1 VAQMTGGIAG
11 VFVAHTMFGLAAFSL
26 SQHERSGFS
35 QAFSEFVATFGL
47 LSVIVCG
54 VRHRPSAVPFG
65 VAAYVT
71 AGYWFTASTAL
82 ANPAVTVAR
91 SLTDTFSGIRPV
103 DVPAFIV
110 AQLLAMFTAY
120 VVLGWMLV
128 PKVRAEGNAKGT
140 DATPIVEHNALSKG

>member
-1 VAQMTGGIAG
+1 
-11 VFVAHTMFGLAAFSL
+11 
-26 SQHERSGFS
+26 
-35 QAFSEFVATFGL
+35 
-47 LSVIVCG
+47 
-54 VRHRPSAVPFG
+54 VPFG

-110 AQLLAMFTAY
+110 AQLAATFAAF
-120 VVLGWMLV
+120 VVLNWLLAPAASKVESNVGDAV
-128 PKVRAEGNAKGT
+128 PGGSR
-140 DATPIVEHNALSKG
+140 L